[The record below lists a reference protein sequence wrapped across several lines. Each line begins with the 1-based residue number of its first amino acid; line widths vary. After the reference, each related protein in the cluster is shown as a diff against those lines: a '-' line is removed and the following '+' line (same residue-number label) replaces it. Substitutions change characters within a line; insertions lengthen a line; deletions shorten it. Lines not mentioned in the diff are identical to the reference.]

1 MSVQRVR
8 EMKEGKEG
16 TEETC
21 RLVYEAE
28 GYHHIST
35 RSSRIIWISTT
46 ERHIAEGKTL
56 FVLNFIDSFFSS

>member
-16 TEETC
+16 KKKH
-21 RLVYEAE
+21 VGWYMKQK

-35 RSSRIIWISTT
+35 RSSRITWISTT
-46 ERHIAEGKTL
+46 ERLIAEGKTL
-56 FVLNFIDSFFSS
+56 FVSNFIDSFFSS